1 MARKRKR
8 DFWDDVE
15 DDVISQEE
23 SERESYSAR
32 EQGGYTEDYEDEG
45 FRLTRCMPAKIIA
58 RILLC
63 AAAVVIVVCG
73 LIFYRYVDDR
83 QANGTYTTS
92 YFDSN
97 GFSREYNDAVE
108 RLLEALQAI
117 EAEGN
122 ITTER
127 AAELASGIMG
137 TNTNFSYYI
146 MDEAGNVIVE
156 SGDDARD
163 RIEGEQPF
171 HEDCQYQR
179 RAGSGEWRSDN
190 RAEQKCLADCS
201 RRVYQRLSDLY
212 RSRQ

>member
-1 MARKRKR
+1 MYA
-8 DFWDDVE
+8 
-15 DDVISQEE
+15 
-23 SERESYSAR
+23 
-32 EQGGYTEDYEDEG
+32 
-45 FRLTRCMPAKIIA
+45 AKIIA

-127 AAELASGIMG
+127 AANLPPVLWELIQIFPTISWMKQE
-137 TNTNFSYYI
+137 
-146 MDEAGNVIVE
+146 M
-156 SGDDARD
+156 
-163 RIEGEQPF
+163 
-171 HEDCQYQR
+171 
-179 RAGSGEWRSDN
+179 
-190 RAEQKCLADCS
+190 
-201 RRVYQRLSDLY
+201 
-212 RSRQ
+212 